1 MTEISQTT
9 ETGTDTGTAWSE
21 RLAVAFSFILIFA
34 FNSVDNAI
42 APMVGPISR
51 HFGVAEARALW
62 LISFCSGGT
71 VVGLF
76 FGPSLL
82 QAVPAKRCLAYVT
95 ALLAG
100 TQVLFALSDSFAIA
114 NTMRCLAGFG
124 AGLVASVMWQLTFHG
139 VSKAYFPAMIA
150 VLMSARP
157 LATAIGVP
165 LAGLMAFN
173 FSWQLPIWVIAA
185 LTGVSGLMLYRFYPA
200 VPARPA
206 AEQAAPAPEDAEAA
220 ADSSGETAKEND
232 AAKKENTGAA
242 KEQPEKEHDEHTAET
257 AAPKNEKCG
266 LLMRILKPYG
276 TALAAP
282 YACAYYLGTTI
293 NRMAYFG
300 FYSFCGIWFA
310 EHYGLNLKDISYAL
324 LVIGLTEAA
333 VNFTTNRI
341 IGRFGHK
348 ATFLTSLGLSAL
360 ILPLFIFGGLSLKGA
375 VALIAVFMLLDRV
388 YSMALVISVP
398 KMFPIKGDMTAFG
411 SLNTLTA
418 WGAMCVIAWLQG
430 LLGGYGIACLEGLIL
445 GCFFAGAAAL
455 IYVQKKTVF

>member
-1 MTEISQTT
+1 MTEINHSK
-9 ETGTDTGTAWSE
+9 EAGPVSVWSE
-21 RLAVAFSFILIFA
+21 RLAVVFSFILIFA
-34 FNSVDNAI
+34 FNSIDNAI
-42 APMVGPISR
+42 APMVGPISQ
-51 HFGVAEARALW
+51 HFGVSEARALW

-71 VVGLF
+71 VIGLF

-82 QAVPAKRCLAYVT
+82 QAVPAKRCLAYVVG
-95 ALLAG
+95 LLAG
-100 TQVLFALSDSFAIA
+100 TQVLFALSASFPLA
-114 NTMRCLAGFG
+114 NALRCLAGFS

-165 LAGLMAFN
+165 AAGLMAFN
-173 FSWQLPIWVIAA
+173 FSWQLPIWIIAA
-185 LTGVSGLMLYRFYPA
+185 LTAISGWLLYYFYPS
-200 VPARPA
+200 VPARPSA
-206 AEQAAPAPEDAEAA
+206 AEQAAPAPADAEAA
-220 ADSSGETAKEND
+220 AESSG
-232 AAKKENTGAA
+232 AKKENTGAA
-242 KEQPEKEHDEHTAET
+242 KEQSEKEYDEH
-257 AAPKNEKCG
+257 AAGAASPQNEKCG

-310 EHYGLNLKDISYAL
+310 EHYGLSLKDISFAL
-324 LVIGLTEAA
+324 LIIGVTEAA

-341 IGRFGHK
+341 ISWLGHK
-348 ATFLTSLGLSAL
+348 TTFLTSLGLSAL

-375 VALIAVFMLLDRV
+375 VALIAVFMLLDRI

-398 KMFPIKGDMTAFG
+398 KMFPIEGDMTAFG

-418 WGAMCVIAWLQG
+418 WGAMCIIAWLQG
-430 LLGGYGIACLEGLIL
+430 LLGGYGISCLEGLIL
-445 GCFFAGAAAL
+445 GCFFVGAAAL

>member
-1 MTEISQTT
+1 MEQNTQNQV
-9 ETGTDTGTAWSE
+9 TGTASSWSE
-21 RLAVAFSFILIFA
+21 RLVVVLSFILIFA
-34 FNSVDNAI
+34 FNSIDNAI
-42 APMVGPISR
+42 APMVGPISQ

-82 QAVPAKRCLAYVT
+82 QAVPAKRCLAYVV

-100 TQVLFALSDSFAIA
+100 AQVLFALSDSFPIA
-114 NTMRCLAGFG
+114 NALRCMAGFG

-185 LTGVSGLMLYRFYPA
+185 LTAVSGLLLYKFYPA

-206 AEQAAPAPEDAEAA
+206 TENSAAQKANAEPENNGEDTEGNAETKKEQTEAEHDKPGAKAIPAKAEQ
-220 ADSSGETAKEND
+220 SN
-232 AAKKENTGAA
+232 
-242 KEQPEKEHDEHTAET
+242 
-257 AAPKNEKCG
+257 
-266 LLMRILKPYG
+266 LLLRILKPYG

-282 YACAYYLGTTI
+282 YACAYYLGTTV

-310 EHYGLNLKDISYAL
+310 EHYGLNLKDISFAL
-324 LVIGLTEAA
+324 LIIGITEAA
-333 VNFTTNRI
+333 INFTTNRI
-341 IGRFGHK
+341 IGWFGHK
-348 ATFLTSLGLSAL
+348 TTFLTSLGLSAI
-360 ILPLFIFGGLSLKGA
+360 ILPLFIFGGLNLQTA
-375 VALIAVFMLLDRV
+375 VGLIAVFMLLDRV

-398 KMFPIKGDMTAFG
+398 KMFPIEGDMTAFG

-418 WGAMCVIAWLQG
+418 WGAMCIIAWLQG

-445 GCFFAGAAAL
+445 GCFFVGAAAL